1 MKKSVTSFIA
11 VMLIIIFFG
20 VTAVTGVYIPG
31 GWTMPFRN
39 TATSDT
45 SATDTSDTSS
55 TDSSA
60 DKADNTADST
70 DASANTSADSASTDS
85 ADTKDSGLKAII
97 PSVLETDNGIRLGLD
112 LVGGS
117 RIVYEAEIPDGYDTN
132 NLSDDMNSVQKV
144 IRQRLTDKGFT
155 EATVSLSGEN
165 RVTVEIPQITNPEEA
180 VQTLGTTAELYFL
193 YAVCKDWLSVSV
205 IM

>member
-1 MKKSVTSFIA
+1 MRLLTP
-11 VMLIIIFFG
+11 LL
-20 VTAVTGVYIPG
+20 TRP
-31 GWTMPFRN
+31 
-39 TATSDT
+39 
-45 SATDTSDTSS
+45 
-55 TDSSA
+55 
-60 DKADNTADST
+60 
-70 DASANTSADSASTDS
+70 TDS
-85 ADTKDSGLKAII
+85 ADDELGLKAII
-97 PSVLETDNGIRLGLD
+97 PSVLDTDNGIRLGLD

-180 VQTLGTTAELYFL
+180 VQTLGTTAQLTFL
-193 YAVCKDWLSVSV
+193 DADGKGGCPARTSRRRPTATATRRTACPISTTLRCSSPARAGKVR
-205 IM
+205 